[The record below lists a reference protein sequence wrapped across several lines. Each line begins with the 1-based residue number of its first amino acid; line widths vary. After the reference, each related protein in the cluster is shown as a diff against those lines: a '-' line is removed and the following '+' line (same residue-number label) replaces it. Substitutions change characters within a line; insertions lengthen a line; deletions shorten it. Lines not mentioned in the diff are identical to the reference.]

1 MKVHGFDISNYYNIV
16 KQVALETDFA
26 FEPVYVTPNTKEEF
40 LPISPMGKIPAA
52 ETEFG
57 PLAETRAILTFIR
70 ETLGDSALFPSS
82 PWDMARADE
91 LMSICDLYIESQARR
106 HLAEAIFNGERDERA
121 HQEVPGAVARG
132 MAALGRRA
140 KLSPYMLGDNYSV
153 VDIYAFWTLFLA
165 RQIMQTMHDTDIL
178 ASVDGLTQWYE
189 LVASKDSTA
198 KVADSQA
205 AAMKAMMGG

>member
-26 FEPVYVTPNTKEEF
+26 FEPVHTTPNTKDEF

-52 ETEFG
+52 VTEFG
-57 PLAETRAILTFIR
+57 ALAETRAILTFMR
-70 ETLGDSALFPSS
+70 ESMGNSPLFPSS

-178 ASVDGLTQWYE
+178 ASVDGLTEWYE
-189 LVASKDSTA
+189 LVASKDSTTN
-198 KVADSQA
+198 VADSQA
-205 AAMKAMMGG
+205 AAMKAVMGG

>member
-26 FEPVYVTPNTKEEF
+26 FEPVHATPNSKDDF

-57 PLAETRAILTFIR
+57 PLAETRAILTFMR
-70 ETLGDSALFPSS
+70 ETLGDSPLFPSS
-82 PWDMARADE
+82 PWDMARSDE
-91 LMSICDLYIESQARR
+91 LISICDLYIESQARR
-106 HLAEAIFNGERDERA
+106 HLAEALFNGERDERA
-121 HQEVPGAVARG
+121 HQEVPGAVAKG

-140 KLSPYMLGDNYSV
+140 QLSPYMLGEQYTA

-165 RQIMQTMHDTDIL
+165 RQLMQGMHNTDIL
-178 ASVDGLTQWYE
+178 ASVDGLSEWYE
-189 LVASKDSTA
+189 LVASKESTA
-198 KVADSQA
+198 KILESQS
-205 AAMKAMMGG
+205 AAMKAMTGG

>member
-26 FEPVYVTPNTKEEF
+26 FEPVPVTPNNKEEF

-57 PLAETRAILTFIR
+57 ALAETRAILTFMR
-70 ETLGDSALFPSS
+70 ETLGDSPLFPSS
-82 PWDMARADE
+82 PWDMARSDE
-91 LMSICDLYIESQARR
+91 LMSILDLYIESQARR
-106 HLAEAIFNGERDERA
+106 QLAEAVFNGERDERA

-132 MAALGRRA
+132 MTALGRRA
-140 KLSPYMLGDNYSV
+140 KLSPYMLGEQYSV

-165 RQIMQTMHDTDIL
+165 RTIMQGIHDTDIL
-178 ASVDGLTQWYE
+178 ESVEGLSDWYD
-189 LVASKDSTA
+189 LVASKESTA
-198 KVADSQA
+198 KIAESQS
-205 AAMKAMMGG
+205 AAMQAMAGG